1 MMSES
6 EPGPRPPCPILT
18 PRERRVAG
26 VLVEKSRTTPEY
38 YPMTVSAVMTACN
51 QKTNRD
57 PIVNY
62 DIDDAE
68 EILHGLR
75 KRGGLIMVDA
85 GGRVPRWKHEFY
97 EWLKVSRPELA
108 VLAELW
114 LRGPQTEGDLRA
126 RAARM
131 EKTLDLPGLQAILQA
146 LAARGLVHYL
156 SPPGQKR
163 GVIVAHG
170 FYPPDELA
178 KIRQT
183 SAARFAAED
192 SLGHDHDPA
201 HSGRSTVDHS
211 AEIEALRGEL
221 TAIRSDVDDLR
232 AALEATRGELL
243 ALKSE
248 LGA

>member
-1 MMSES
+1 MSES
-6 EPGPRPPCPILT
+6 ETPVPPPPVLNA
-18 PRERRVAG
+18 RERRVAG

-62 DIDDAE
+62 DVDDAE
-68 EILHGLR
+68 ETLHALR
-75 KRGGLIMVDA
+75 KRGGLVMVDA

-97 EWLKVSRPELA
+97 EWLKVTRPELA

-126 RAARM
+126 RAVRM

-163 GVIVAHG
+163 GVVVAHG

-178 KIRQT
+178 KIRHT
-183 SAARFAAED
+183 YAARFAAED
-192 SLGHDHDPA
+192 ELGYDHDAGPSA
-201 HSGRSTVDHS
+201 RAAVDHS
-211 AEIEALRGEL
+211 AELETLHGELAALRSEVETLKTGLETL
-221 TAIRSDVDDLR
+221 SADL
-232 AALEATRGELL
+232 A
-243 ALKSE
+243 ALKSA

>member
-1 MMSES
+1 MSES
-6 EPGPRPPCPILT
+6 QPGSTPPCPILT

-62 DIDDAE
+62 DLDDAE

-75 KRGGLIMVDA
+75 KRGGLVMVDA

-146 LAARGLVHYL
+146 LSGRGLVHYL

-163 GVIVAHG
+163 GVVVAHG

-178 KIRQT
+178 KIRQ
-183 SAARFAAED
+183 SAAARFAAED
-192 SLGHDHDPA
+192 SLTNEHDA
-201 HSGRSTVDHS
+201 RSRSTVDHS
-211 AEIEALRGEL
+211 AELEALRGEL
-221 TAIRSDVDDLR
+221 NTLRSELDDLK
-232 AALEATRGELL
+232 AAFDATRTELL
-243 ALKSE
+243 ALKSA